1 MQVEELKLSEKR
13 LDGMGGGGGSVLSYD
28 FLFFFF
34 LTYKL
39 KKRHNKQITMH

>member
-13 LDGMGGGGGSVLSYD
+13 PDGMGGSGSVLSYD

-34 LTYKL
+34 
-39 KKRHNKQITMH
+39 